1 LKDFYIDMAIVGPLE
16 RLYDLGVQG
25 NFGRPWELGQKVFG
39 YSYYGE
45 EEIKL
50 DNKTDPP
57 LSRWGVY
64 QRRHSFWK
72 IVDGK
77 RKFFGPIKYIRESF
91 MQNDQ
96 HYTPAREANETKF
109 RNGMSAWALLTSEQ
123 KTEYNIR
130 GNKIKLHGVN
140 LFLRNWL
147 KSH

>member
-1 LKDFYIDMAIVGPLE
+1 MAIVGPLE

-25 NFGRPWELGQKVFG
+25 SFGRPWELGQKVFG

-50 DNKTDPP
+50 DNKTDIP

-64 QRRHSFWK
+64 QKRHSFWK

-77 RKFFGPIKYIRESF
+77 RKYYGPIKYIRENFYIPKESGTGG
-91 MQNDQ
+91 QPTTWDN
-96 HYTPAREANETKF
+96 F
-109 RNGMSAWALLTSEQ
+109 RNGMTAWRALTSEE

-130 GNKIKLHGVN
+130 GHKMKLHGVN